1 MKAFFKRYYSHILCI
16 LVTAA
21 LCTSIG
27 AVLAASMIH
36 GNRSGNFAKQ
46 SAQTPAGAMTQDKM
60 EEIQS
65 YLDHYFIG
73 EIDETAM
80 ADSVAE
86 GMIAG
91 TGDRWSYYIS
101 AEDYDSYMESVNNA
115 YVGIGIV
122 IQLSSEDDPGFTI
135 MSVTEGSPAE
145 KAGIQAGDILT
156 KVEGESV
163 MDMGMEETRNHVRGE
178 EGTKVNITVL
188 RGTAEKEYSV
198 ERANIA
204 VVNVRSEMLA
214 DEIGYI
220 SIDNFDSN
228 CARDSIAAI
237 ELLQSQGAKKLI
249 FDVRFNPGG
258 FKSEL
263 VELLDYILPEGKL
276 FISEDYSGKET
287 VDYSDADCMDMEMAV
302 LVNGDSY
309 SAAEFF
315 AAALKEY
322 GVAQVIGT
330 QTCGKGYFQT
340 TFPLSDGSAIAIS
353 IGKYRTPNGVSLAE
367 VGGIVPDQI
376 VELDQDDY
384 EALYYDQLP
393 HEDDPQLEKAI
404 EVLSN

>member
-27 AVLAASMIH
+27 AVLAKSMIH
-36 GNRSGNFAKQ
+36 ANHGTAARRPE
-46 SAQTPAGAMTQDKM
+46 QTPLDTSVQDKM
-60 EEIQS
+60 QEIQS

-73 EIDETAM
+73 DIDETAM
-80 ADSVAE
+80 ADSIAE

-101 AEDYDSYMESVNNA
+101 ADDYDSYMESVNNA

-122 IQLSSEDDPGFTI
+122 IQLANEDDPGFTI
-135 MSVTEGSPAE
+135 MSVTEGGPAE
-145 KAGIQAGDILT
+145 KAGLQVGDILT
-156 KVEGESV
+156 KVEGKSV
-163 MDMGMEETRNHVRGE
+163 VEMGMEETRNHVRGE
-178 EGTKVNITVL
+178 EGTKVTITVL
-188 RGTAEKEYSV
+188 RGGVEQEYSV

-204 VVNVRSEMLA
+204 VVNVRSEMLT

-237 ELLQSQGAKKLI
+237 ESLQSQGAKKLI

-276 FISEDYSGKET
+276 FISEDYSGEET
-287 VDYSDADCMDMEMAV
+287 VDYSDADCLDMEIAV

-322 GVAQVIGT
+322 GVAQVVGT

-367 VGGIVPDQI
+367 VGGLVPDQVI
-376 VELDQDDY
+376 ELDQEDY
-384 EALYYDQLP
+384 EALYYDQLS
-393 HEDDPQLEKAI
+393 HKDDPQLEKAI

>member
-27 AVLAASMIH
+27 AVLATSMIH
-36 GNRSGNFAKQ
+36 ANHGTAARRPE
-46 SAQTPAGAMTQDKM
+46 QTPLDTSVQDKM
-60 EEIQS
+60 QEIQS

-73 EIDETAM
+73 DIDETAM
-80 ADSVAE
+80 ADSIAE

-101 AEDYDSYMESVNNA
+101 ADDYDSYMESVNNA

-122 IQLSSEDDPGFTI
+122 IQLANEDDPGFTI
-135 MSVTEGSPAE
+135 MSVTEGGPAE
-145 KAGIQAGDILT
+145 KAGLRVGDILT

-163 MDMGMEETRNHVRGE
+163 VEMGMEETRNHVRGE
-178 EGTKVNITVL
+178 EGTRVTITVL
-188 RGTAEKEYSV
+188 RGGVEQEYSV

-204 VVNVRSEMLA
+204 VVNVRSEMLT

-228 CARDSIAAI
+228 CARDSISAI
-237 ELLQSQGAKKLI
+237 ESLQSQGAKKLI

-276 FISEDYSGKET
+276 FISEDYSGEET
-287 VDYSDADCMDMEMAV
+287 VDYSDADCLNMDIAV

-322 GVAQVIGT
+322 GVAQVVGT

-367 VGGIVPDQI
+367 VGGLVPDQV
-376 VELDQDDY
+376 VELDQEDY
-384 EALYYDQLP
+384 EALYYDQLS
-393 HEDDPQLEKAI
+393 HKDDPQLEKAI
-404 EVLSN
+404 EALSN

>member
-1 MKAFFKRYYSHILCI
+1 
-16 LVTAA
+16 
-21 LCTSIG
+21 
-27 AVLAASMIH
+27 
-36 GNRSGNFAKQ
+36 
-46 SAQTPAGAMTQDKM
+46 
-60 EEIQS
+60 
-65 YLDHYFIG
+65 
-73 EIDETAM
+73 
-80 ADSVAE
+80 
-86 GMIAG
+86 MIAG

-101 AEDYDSYMESVNNA
+101 ADDYDSYMESVNNA

-122 IQLSSEDDPGFTI
+122 IQLANEDDPGFTI
-135 MSVTEGSPAE
+135 MSVTEGGPAE
-145 KAGIQAGDILT
+145 KAGLQVGDILT
-156 KVEGESV
+156 KVEGKSV
-163 MDMGMEETRNHVRGE
+163 VEMGMEETRNHVRGE
-178 EGTKVNITVL
+178 EGTKVTITVL
-188 RGTAEKEYSV
+188 RGGVEQEYSV

-204 VVNVRSEMLA
+204 VVNVRSEMLT
-214 DEIGYI
+214 DEIGCI

-228 CARDSIAAI
+228 CAKDSIAAI
-237 ELLQSQGAKKLI
+237 ESLQSQGAKKLI

-276 FISEDYSGKET
+276 FISEDYSGEET
-287 VDYSDADCMDMEMAV
+287 VDYSDADCLDMEIAV

-322 GVAQVIGT
+322 GVAQVVGT

-367 VGGIVPDQI
+367 VGGLVPNQV
-376 VELDQDDY
+376 VELDQEDY
-384 EALYYDQLP
+384 EALYYDQLS
-393 HEDDPQLEKAI
+393 HKDDPQLEKAI

>member
-27 AVLAASMIH
+27 AVLATSMIH
-36 GNRSGNFAKQ
+36 ANHGTAARRPE
-46 SAQTPAGAMTQDKM
+46 QTPLDTSVQDKM
-60 EEIQS
+60 QEIQS

-73 EIDETAM
+73 DIDETAM
-80 ADSVAE
+80 ADSIAE

-101 AEDYDSYMESVNNA
+101 ADDYDSYMESVNNA

-122 IQLSSEDDPGFTI
+122 IQLANEDDPGFTI
-135 MSVTEGSPAE
+135 MSVTEGGPAE
-145 KAGIQAGDILT
+145 KAGLQVGDILT
-156 KVEGESV
+156 KVEGKSV
-163 MDMGMEETRNHVRGE
+163 VEMGMEETRNHVRGE
-178 EGTKVNITVL
+178 EGTKVTITVL
-188 RGTAEKEYSV
+188 RGGVEQEYSV

-204 VVNVRSEMLA
+204 VVNVRSEMLT
-214 DEIGYI
+214 DEIGCI

-228 CARDSIAAI
+228 CAKDSIAAI
-237 ELLQSQGAKKLI
+237 ESLQSQGAKKLI

-276 FISEDYSGKET
+276 FISEDYSGEET
-287 VDYSDADCMDMEMAV
+287 VDYSDADCLDMEIAV

-322 GVAQVIGT
+322 GVAQVVGT

-367 VGGIVPDQI
+367 VGGLVPDQV
-376 VELDQDDY
+376 VELDQEDY
-384 EALYYDQLP
+384 EALYYDQLS
-393 HEDDPQLEKAI
+393 HKDDPQLEKAI

>member
-27 AVLAASMIH
+27 AVLATSMIH
-36 GNRSGNFAKQ
+36 ANHGTAARRPE
-46 SAQTPAGAMTQDKM
+46 QTPLDTSVQDKM
-60 EEIQS
+60 QEIQS

-73 EIDETAM
+73 DIDETAM
-80 ADSVAE
+80 ADSIAE

-101 AEDYDSYMESVNNA
+101 ADDYDSYMESVNNA

-122 IQLSSEDDPGFTI
+122 IQLANEDDPGFTI
-135 MSVTEGSPAE
+135 MSVTEGGPAE
-145 KAGIQAGDILT
+145 KAGLQVGDILT
-156 KVEGESV
+156 KVEGKSV
-163 MDMGMEETRNHVRGE
+163 VEMGMEETRNHVRGE
-178 EGTKVNITVL
+178 EGTKVTITVL
-188 RGTAEKEYSV
+188 RGGVEQEYSV

-204 VVNVRSEMLA
+204 VVNVRSEMLT

-228 CARDSIAAI
+228 CAKDSIAAI
-237 ELLQSQGAKKLI
+237 ESLQSQGAKKLI

-276 FISEDYSGKET
+276 FISEDYSGEET
-287 VDYSDADCMDMEMAV
+287 VDYSDADCLDMEIAV

-322 GVAQVIGT
+322 GVAQVVGT

-367 VGGIVPDQI
+367 VGGLVPDQV
-376 VELDQDDY
+376 VELDQEDY
-384 EALYYDQLP
+384 EALYYDQLS
-393 HEDDPQLEKAI
+393 HKDDPQLEKAI